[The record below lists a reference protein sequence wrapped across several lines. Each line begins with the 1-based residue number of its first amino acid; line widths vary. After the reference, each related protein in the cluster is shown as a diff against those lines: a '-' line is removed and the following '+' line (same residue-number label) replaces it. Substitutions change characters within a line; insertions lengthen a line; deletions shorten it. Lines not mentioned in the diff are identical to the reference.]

1 MAHIYAWNIAISL
14 VSFDLD
20 PASAREWLASVLRKE
35 VPDVGNQSFYL
46 ASQKTTLRCKSKNSG
61 SGTNLVK
68 DEFL

>member
-46 ASQKTTLRCKSKNSG
+46 ASQEQRNRKQRSG
-61 SGTNLVK
+61 VNPKIPDLAQTW
-68 DEFL
+68 

>member
-46 ASQKTTLRCKSKNSG
+46 ASQEQRNRKQRSG
-61 SGTNLVK
+61 GNPKIPDLAQTW
-68 DEFL
+68 

>member
-46 ASQKTTLRCKSKNSG
+46 ASQEQRNRKQRSG
-61 SGTNLVK
+61 VHPKIPDLAQTW
-68 DEFL
+68 